1 MEIVFKEFI
10 LDKEINRLCHF
21 TLAENLESILQ
32 NGILCSEKLPPES
45 WIDADRFDGKI
56 DYVCTSVQYPN
67 VYYLNYAIQ
76 RLEIP
81 IQNWVILEIDP
92 YIIDEETLFSP
103 SNEATKCGKYI
114 KQGIEGFYSL
124 FDESVPNRDGSRNRN
139 SNWPK
144 NATTDI
150 QAEVLI
156 PEAVPVKAI
165 TGVVFHE
172 EYDGY
177 IPDNLIKTLGI
188 RKRKSRDLFQ
198 ISMIRY
204 LDSGNYPYDFK
215 Y

>member
-1 MEIVFKEFI
+1 MFKEI
-10 LDKEINRLCHF
+10 IRDRGIKRLCHF
-21 TLAENLESILQ
+21 TPVKNLESILQ
-32 NGILCSEKLPPES
+32 NGILCSEKVPSENR
-45 WIDADRFDGKI
+45 IDEERFDGKI
-56 DYVCTSVQYPN
+56 NYVCTSVQYPN
-67 VYYLNYAIQ
+67 VYYLNNAIQ

-103 SNEATKCGKYI
+103 SNAATKYGKYI
-114 KQGIEGFYSL
+114 KQGVEGFSGL

-139 SNWPK
+139 SNWIN

-156 PEAVPVKAI
+156 PEAVPVEAI

-204 LDSGNYPYDFK
+204 LDRGNYPYDFK

>member
-1 MEIVFKEFI
+1 MFKEFI
-10 LDKEINRLCHF
+10 RGKEIYRLCHF
-21 TLAENLESILQ
+21 TPAENLESILK

-103 SNEATKCGKYI
+103 SNAATKCGKYI

-124 FDESVPNRDGSRNRN
+124 FDESIPNRDGSRNRN

-165 TGVVFHE
+165 KGVVFHKG
-172 EYDGY
+172 YDGY
-177 IPDNLIKTLGI
+177 IPDNLIEALGI
-188 RKRKSRDLFQ
+188 RKRKSTRLFETN
-198 ISMIRY
+198 MVNL
-204 LDSGNYPYDFK
+204 LDIGKFPFDFEF
-215 Y
+215 